1 MILYILSVV
10 AIAIIMVLCFT
21 GVVESIILAPII
33 GVGVFLGLVLL
44 WCFSAFIY
52 TRSIDLKKEYDE
64 YSATSR
70 YYANNII
77 DSLNII
83 LNIKVH
89 VTGLDILPDE
99 KFLLVCNHRSAMD
112 PLITMGILRDYNMG
126 FVAKKSLYKI
136 PVIANL
142 MHRCY
147 CLCLDRKN
155 IREEAKTILRAG
167 RLVKEQRASIGIY
180 PEGTRNKGE
189 GLLPFMSGSF
199 KIAKKSGAPIVV
211 AVIKNPENI
220 FKDTIFKKTH
230 VYLDFLKVIDKDFVA
245 THNTTELSDEA
256 RSIIEEK
263 I

>member
-10 AIAIIMVLCFT
+10 AIAIIMTLCFT

-33 GVGVFLGLVLL
+33 GVGIFVLLVLL
-44 WCFSAFIY
+44 WCLSAFIY

-64 YSATSR
+64 YSGASR

-77 DSLNII
+77 DALNII

-89 VTGLDILPDE
+89 VSGKEILPDE
-99 KFLLVCNHRSAMD
+99 KFLFVCNHKSAMD
-112 PLITMGILRDYNMG
+112 PLITMGILREYNMG
-126 FVAKKSLYKI
+126 FVAKKSIYKV

-147 CLCLDRKN
+147 CLCLDRRN

-167 RLVKEQRASIGIY
+167 KLVKEQRASIGIY

-189 GLLPFMSGSF
+189 GLLPFLSGSF
-199 KIAKKSGAPIVV
+199 KIAKKANAPIVV

-230 VYLDFLKVIDKDFVA
+230 VYLEFLEVIDKDFVA
-245 THNTTELSDEA
+245 AHNTTELSDEA
-256 RSIIEEK
+256 RRIIEEK
-263 I
+263 L

>member
-1 MILYILSVV
+1 MILYILTVV
-10 AIAIIMVLCFT
+10 SILTIFVLCFT
-21 GVVESIILAPII
+21 GIVQSIVLAPII
-33 GVGVFLGLVLL
+33 AIGMFILFVLL
-44 WCFSAFIY
+44 WCLSAFIY

-64 YSATSR
+64 YSAVSR

-89 VTGLDILPDE
+89 VSGLDILPDE
-99 KFLLVCNHRSAMD
+99 KFLFVCNHRSAMD

-126 FVAKKSLYKI
+126 FVAKKSIYKV

-167 RLVKEQRASIGIY
+167 KLVKEQRASIGIY

-189 GLLPFMSGSF
+189 GLLPFLGGSF
-199 KIAKKSGAPIVV
+199 KIAKKANAPIVV
-211 AVIKNPENI
+211 ASIKNPEKI

-230 VYLDFLKVIDKDFVA
+230 VYLDFLQVIDKEFVA
-245 THNTTELSDEA
+245 SHNTTELSEEA
-256 RSIIEEK
+256 RQIIAEK
-263 I
+263 L

>member
-1 MILYILSVV
+1 
-10 AIAIIMVLCFT
+10 MVLCFT